1 MTRSVTTAGLPA
13 RDTGTVRAFF
23 LVSAPA
29 DPNLLPRLI
38 EPIAKMGATPLRVHA
53 SRESG
58 DGSELSVDLRLAG
71 VARRTAELVEY
82 ALRAVVGVRHVNAH
96 IEPEAHVHAEACA

>member
-1 MTRSVTTAGLPA
+1 MTHSVSA
-13 RDTGTVRAFF
+13 RAGTVRAYF
-23 LVSAPA
+23 LVQAPA
-29 DPNLLPRLI
+29 DPNLLPQLI
-38 EPIAKMGATPLRVHA
+38 EPIAKMGATPTRVHA

-71 VARRTAELVEY
+71 VPHRTAELVEF

-96 IEPEAHVHAEACA
+96 IEPEVEAAVA